1 MKIVVLGI
9 SGLIGSHIFKEFS
22 KNFNTIGTLRKS
34 IGNYKGVS
42 LFKNDNVIDNVD
54 VLNFENLSNILIKA
68 KPYYIINCVGITKR
82 KINNNISKAIEV
94 NSVFPHKLADWA
106 IKNNSRLIHFSTD
119 CVYNGF
125 EGNYNEK
132 SPTNALDIYGKT
144 KALGE
149 IDYKNC
155 LTIRSSFIGTELF
168 DKTELLEWVLSNN
181 RKKIKGFKKTMYSGV
196 STLFL
201 TKFIMRIVSERIQIN
216 GLYNLA
222 PKIPISKYD
231 LICLIKKE
239 FNLNLEIEPENETI
253 HNPTLD
259 GSKLRSIVDIQIP
272 SWDIMLKNLSLYK
285 I

>member
-54 VLNFENLSNILIKA
+54 VLNFENLSNILTKA

-82 KINNNISKAIEV
+82 KINNNISKVIEV

-168 DKTELLEWVLSNN
+168 DKTELLEWVLSNKG
-181 RKKIKGFKKTMYSGV
+181 KKIKGFKKTMYSGV

>member
-54 VLNFENLSNILIKA
+54 VLNFENLSNILTKA

-82 KINNNISKAIEV
+82 KINNNISKVIEV

-155 LTIRSSFIGTELF
+155 LTIRSSFKSFLDNFVLRIKMPSGDTESSF
-168 DKTELLEWVLSNN
+168 REHWVPSSFSRPTSAILL
-181 RKKIKGFKKTMYSGV
+181 
-196 STLFL
+196 
-201 TKFIMRIVSERIQIN
+201 
-216 GLYNLA
+216 
-222 PKIPISKYD
+222 
-231 LICLIKKE
+231 
-239 FNLNLEIEPENETI
+239 
-253 HNPTLD
+253 
-259 GSKLRSIVDIQIP
+259 
-272 SWDIMLKNLSLYK
+272 
-285 I
+285 

>member
-1 MKIVVLGI
+1 M
-9 SGLIGSHIFKEFS
+9 
-22 KNFNTIGTLRKS
+22 
-34 IGNYKGVS
+34 
-42 LFKNDNVIDNVD
+42 
-54 VLNFENLSNILIKA
+54 
-68 KPYYIINCVGITKR
+68 
-82 KINNNISKAIEV
+82 
-94 NSVFPHKLADWA
+94 
-106 IKNNSRLIHFSTD
+106 
-119 CVYNGF
+119 
-125 EGNYNEK
+125 
-132 SPTNALDIYGKT
+132 DIYGKT

-181 RKKIKGFKKTMYSGV
+181 GKKIKGFKKTMYSGV